1 MCVCPYRKRLE
12 PLLDDKSLHQ
22 VSQNLSSLRPRPRLP
37 GGAQR
42 LAQAVR
48 LVFRLVVGLP
58 RLGFGP
64 ARSRF
69 VDLVLLLCRR
79 RVLRQAEVGRVG
91 ALSGEEGWRVFCRG
105 GDEG

>member
-1 MCVCPYRKRLE
+1 M
-12 PLLDDKSLHQ
+12 
-22 VSQNLSSLRPRPRLP
+22 
-37 GGAQR
+37 
-42 LAQAVR
+42 AQAVR

-64 ARSRF
+64 YRAPRLTRSRF